1 MLRIDMEHREALGFK
16 LDTYGFN
23 IQDILAEYEFL
34 EPYEQLYN
42 YLQVV

>member
-1 MLRIDMEHREALGFK
+1 MLRIDMERREALGFK
-16 LDTYGFN
+16 LDTYGYN